1 MAAMIFL
8 AFLASAGLFYVNI
21 MPAIVDGLKEGLA
34 FTDRQAGFVASA
46 NVYGAAVGA
55 LLIVFI
61 VKRIDWRRVSYSL
74 LTALIITD
82 LLSMLISSPEPVIN
96 SRCTRFFSS
105 RTLPGQRWFRSRF
118 FAAIEKRRY
127 GRCS

>member
-1 MAAMIFL
+1 MTDTAARRLAVAPNSMYARIFL

-55 LLIVFI
+55 LLVVFI
-61 VKRIDWRRVSYSL
+61 V
-74 LTALIITD
+74 
-82 LLSMLISSPEPVIN
+82 
-96 SRCTRFFSS
+96 F
-105 RTLPGQRWFRSRF
+105 QRWFVQSVARSGL
-118 FAAIEKRRY
+118 K
-127 GRCS
+127 G